1 MQMYIT
7 RLQWFK
13 QGISLIVIIKE
24 LVLLNTYTEFFVLCP
39 GHMVLFLFASMALG
53 QAYDW
58 YQ

>member
-13 QGISLIVIIKE
+13 QGSSLIVIIKE
-24 LVLLNTYTEFFVLCP
+24 LGLLNTNTDSFVLCP
-39 GHMVLFLFASMALG
+39 VHMVLFLFASMALG

-58 YQ
+58 